1 MNKSINKT
9 NKTMIKLS
17 TRKWAT
23 IKKTAQIVQP
33 SVAKRIKLQ
42 EQIEKLVTELAE
54 VDATIS
60 EWDGAVRRMTGYSSS
75 DLVVRVIEPTGKV
88 DAKGVPVKVTKWLP
102 SPLVTFNEEE
112 NTYEIPEK
120 VYPTIEE
127 AVAMAT
133 PVDMDIDRT
142 YLETTETAEEE

>member
-1 MNKSINKT
+1 
-9 NKTMIKLS
+9 MIKLS

-33 SVAKRIKLQ
+33 SVAKKAKLIEQIMILQ
-42 EQIEKLVTELAE
+42 EELAE
-54 VDATIS
+54 VNASIA

-88 DAKGVPVKVTKWLP
+88 DAKGVPAKVTKWLP

-112 NTYEIPEK
+112 NTYEIPE
-120 VYPTIEE
+120 YQPCAACIEE
-127 AVAMAT
+127 CPACPAEAFNTLYVE
-133 PVDMDIDRT
+133 P
-142 YLETTETAEEE
+142 ETTEEE

>member
-1 MNKSINKT
+1 
-9 NKTMIKLS
+9 MIKLS

-33 SVAKRIKLQ
+33 SVAKRVKLIEQVMKLQ
-42 EQIEKLVTELAE
+42 EELAE
-54 VDATIS
+54 VDASIA

-88 DAKGVPVKVTKWLP
+88 DAKGVPIKVTKWFP

-112 NTYEIPEK
+112 NTYEIPE
-120 VYPTIEE
+120 YQPTCACIEN
-127 AVAMAT
+127 
-133 PVDMDIDRT
+133 DMEEMFPNTSFVEPKI
-142 YLETTETAEEE
+142 AEEE

>member
-1 MNKSINKT
+1 
-9 NKTMIKLS
+9 MIKLS

-33 SVAKRIKLQ
+33 SVAKKAKLIEQIMMLQ
-42 EQIEKLVTELAE
+42 EELAE
-54 VDATIS
+54 VDASIA

-112 NTYEIPEK
+112 NTYEIPEYQPTCACLENDMVE
-120 VYPTIEE
+120 VYPN
-127 AVAMAT
+127 T
-133 PVDMDIDRT
+133 PYVEPVMT
-142 YLETTETAEEE
+142 EEE

>member
-1 MNKSINKT
+1 
-9 NKTMIKLS
+9 MIKLS

-33 SVAKRIKLQ
+33 SVAKRAKLMEQIMNLQ
-42 EQIEKLVTELAE
+42 EELAE
-54 VDATIS
+54 VDASIA

-88 DAKGVPVKVTKWLP
+88 DAKGVPTKVTKWLP

-112 NTYEIPEK
+112 NTYEIPEYQPTCAAFLEE
-120 VYPTIEE
+120 YPVCPEE
-127 AVAMAT
+127 ALNT
-133 PVDMDIDRT
+133 PYVEPVMT
-142 YLETTETAEEE
+142 EEE